1 MRLLS
6 AEHIYFFMFQ
16 QITVVESVAEG
27 TADSVPTVN
36 TESTAKPP
44 PFKDPA
50 FMVTDCSD
58 VCEGVFLFANLL
70 QMLLLVFLSLNLDS
84 IRGLVEQQLV
94 KRTELGKILNRF
106 WLWSELYHGS
116 SVIPTVSLF

>member
-1 MRLLS
+1 MDHMRLLNTL
-6 AEHIYFFMFQ
+6 FLTFQ

-27 TADSVPTVN
+27 TADSGPTLN

-58 VCEGVFLFANLL
+58 VCGGVLLFADLL
-70 QMLLLVFLSLNLDS
+70 QMLCCYFS
-84 IRGLVEQQLV
+84 
-94 KRTELGKILNRF
+94 
-106 WLWSELYHGS
+106 
-116 SVIPTVSLF
+116 P